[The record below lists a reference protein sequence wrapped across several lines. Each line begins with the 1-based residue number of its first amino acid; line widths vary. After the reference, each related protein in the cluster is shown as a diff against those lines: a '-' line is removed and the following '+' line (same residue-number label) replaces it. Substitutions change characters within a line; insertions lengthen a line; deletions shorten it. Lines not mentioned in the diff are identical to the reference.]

1 MAAGLSYR
9 MKKLFEI
16 DRLMSKSLTKQI
28 CDGYRSAIADGR
40 LADGERFP
48 TCREICD
55 EFGVSMIVSSAV
67 VRQLGREGLIRSRPH
82 TGSFVVPRDSTA
94 WRGTVLFVNTGG
106 TFSAN
111 VGIIASTLRERLA
124 SAGFLFASIDM
135 PSRFIGQV
143 EVSRL
148 SAALASRPKLVV
160 LLHARPQAVAA
171 VAKSGIDYIVLYGD
185 AKPSG
190 GKMPGA
196 CRGVMT
202 SDYCAA
208 FSDFAA
214 HCRAAGIRSALEI
227 GFAKDCQSAAP
238 ALRRAGVKVSTLKIR
253 ETPDFR
259 FSGHVQRAGLAAA
272 DKLLAKGKGALPDL
286 VCFNDDYLA
295 AGALISFARHG
306 VRFPADVRFV
316 SLATKGFEPV
326 WWQELTRIE
335 WDWFAQ
341 GEEIAR
347 RAIDLLEARA
357 ERIDAKI
364 SPAYIIGDTFPKE
377 LGRALGIETVGVKE
391 EK

>member
-1 MAAGLSYR
+1 

-16 DRLMSKSLTKQI
+16 DKLIAKSLTKQI

-40 LADGERFP
+40 LAGGERFP
-48 TCREICD
+48 TCLEICD
-55 EFGVSMIVSSAV
+55 LFGVSMIVSSAV
-67 VRQLGREGLIRSRPH
+67 VRSLGREGLIRSRPH

-111 VGIIASTLRERLA
+111 VGILASTLRERFMA
-124 SAGFLFASIDM
+124 SSFLFSSIDM
-135 PSRFIGQV
+135 PSRFIGKADV
-143 EVSRL
+143 ARL

-171 VAKSGIDYIVLYGD
+171 VAKAGVDYIVLYGD
-185 AKPSG
+185 AKLPV

-196 CRGVMT
+196 CRGIIPC
-202 SDYCAA
+202 DYRSG

-214 HCRAAGIRSALEI
+214 HCKEAGIRSVLEVS
-227 GFAKDCQSAAP
+227 FAKDSPSAVSV
-238 ALRRAGVKVSTLKIR
+238 LRRVGVKVSTLKIR

-259 FSGHVQRAGLAAA
+259 FSGHVRRAGLAAA
-272 DKLLAKGKGALPDL
+272 EKLLSKGLNALPDL
-286 VCFNDDYLA
+286 IYFADDYLA

-306 VRFPADVRFV
+306 VRLPEDVRIV

-341 GEEIAR
+341 GEDIAR
-347 RAIDLLEARA
+347 QIIGLLESRTGS
-357 ERIDAKI
+357 IIAKM
-364 SPAYIIGDTFPKE
+364 SPAYIVGDTFPKS
-377 LGRALGIETVGVKE
+377 RKSAQ
-391 EK
+391 

>member
-1 MAAGLSYR
+1 

-16 DRLMSKSLTKQI
+16 DRLMAKSLTKQI
-28 CDGYRSAIADGR
+28 CDGYRAAIADGR
-40 LADGERFP
+40 LAGGERFP

-111 VGIIASTLRERLA
+111 VGIIASTLRERFA

-135 PSRFIGQV
+135 PSRFIGPV

-148 SAALASRPKLVV
+148 AAALASRPKLVV

-171 VAKSGIDYIVLYGD
+171 VAKSGVDYIVLYGD
-185 AKPSG
+185 AKSSS

-196 CRGVMT
+196 CRGVI
-202 SDYCAA
+202 SCDYRAVL
-208 FSDFAA
+208 SDFAA
-214 HCRAAGIRSALEI
+214 HCRATGVRSVLEFGFSKDNPSAVSALR
-227 GFAKDCQSAAP
+227 KV
-238 ALRRAGVKVSTLKIR
+238 GVKVSTLKIR
-253 ETPDFR
+253 ETPDFC
-259 FSGHVQRAGLAAA
+259 FSGHVQRAGLAATE
-272 DKLLAKGKGALPDL
+272 KLLARGKDALPDL
-286 VCFNDDYLA
+286 VYFNDDYLA
-295 AGALISFARHG
+295 AGALVSFARHG
-306 VRFPADVRFV
+306 VRFPEDVRFV

-341 GEEIAR
+341 GEDIAR
-347 RAIDLLEARA
+347 RIIDFIESRT
-357 ERIDAKI
+357 EHVDAKMV
-364 SPAYIIGDTFPKE
+364 PAYIVGDTFPKPK
-377 LGRALGIETVGVKE
+377 LN
-391 EK
+391 

>member
-1 MAAGLSYR
+1 

-40 LADGERFP
+40 LAGGERFP

-124 SAGFLFASIDM
+124 SSGFLFASIDM

-171 VAKSGIDYIVLYGD
+171 VAKAGVDYIVLYGD
-185 AKPSG
+185 AKLPV

-196 CRGVMT
+196 CRGII
-202 SDYCAA
+202 SCDYRSG

-214 HCRAAGIRSALEI
+214 HCKEAGIRSVLEVS
-227 GFAKDCQSAAP
+227 FAKDSPSAVSV
-238 ALRRAGVKVSTLKIR
+238 LRRVGVKVSTLKIR
-253 ETPDFR
+253 ETLDFR
-259 FSGHVQRAGLAAA
+259 FSGHVRRAGLAAA
-272 DKLLAKGKGALPDL
+272 EKLLSKGLNALPDL
-286 VCFNDDYLA
+286 IYFADDYLA

-306 VRFPADVRFV
+306 VRLPEDVRIV

-341 GEEIAR
+341 GEDIAR
-347 RAIDLLEARA
+347 QIIGLLESRTGS
-357 ERIDAKI
+357 IIAKM
-364 SPAYIIGDTFPKE
+364 SPAYIVGDTFPKS
-377 LGRALGIETVGVKE
+377 RKSAQ
-391 EK
+391 

>member
-1 MAAGLSYR
+1 

-16 DRLMSKSLTKQI
+16 DKLMAKSLTKQI
-28 CDGYRSAIADGR
+28 CDGYRSAIMEGR
-40 LADGERFP
+40 LAGGERFP

-124 SAGFLFASIDM
+124 SSGFLFASIDM

-148 SAALASRPKLVV
+148 TAALASCPKLVV

-171 VAKSGIDYIVLYGD
+171 VAKSGIDYVVLYGD
-185 AKPSG
+185 AKSSG
-190 GKMPGA
+190 GKMPGT
-196 CRGVMT
+196 CRGVI
-202 SDYCAA
+202 SCNYRAVL
-208 FSDFAA
+208 SEFAA
-214 HCRAAGIRSALEI
+214 HCKAAGVRTALEV
-227 GFAKDCQSAAP
+227 GFAKDAASAAP
-238 ALRRAGVKVSTLKIR
+238 TLRRAGVDVSVLKIR
-253 ETPDFR
+253 ETPDFC
-259 FSGHVQRAGLAAA
+259 FSGHVQRAGLAVAE
-272 DKLLAKGKGALPDL
+272 KLLAKGKEALPDL
-286 VCFNDDYLA
+286 VYFNDDYLA
-295 AGALISFARHG
+295 AGALVAFARHG
-306 VRFPADVRFV
+306 VRFPEDVRFV

-341 GEEIAR
+341 GEDVAR
-347 RAIDLLEARA
+347 RVIEFLESRA

-364 SPAYIIGDTFPKE
+364 APAYIIGDTFPKE

>member
-1 MAAGLSYR
+1 

-16 DRLMSKSLTKQI
+16 DKLMAKSLTKQI
-28 CDGYRSAIADGR
+28 CDGYRAAIADGR
-40 LADGERFP
+40 LAGGERFP

-124 SAGFLFASIDM
+124 SSDFLFASIDM

-148 SAALASRPKLVV
+148 TAALASRPKLVV

-171 VAKSGIDYIVLYGD
+171 VAKSGIDYIVLYGG

-202 SDYCAA
+202 SDYRAV

-214 HCRAAGIRSALEI
+214 HCKAAGVRSVLEFGFSKDNPSAVSALR
-227 GFAKDCQSAAP
+227 K
-238 ALRRAGVKVSTLKIR
+238 AGVKVSTLKIR
-253 ETPDFR
+253 ETPDFC
-259 FSGHVQRAGLAAA
+259 FSGHVQRAGLAAVE
-272 DKLLAKGKGALPDL
+272 KLLAKGKDALPDL
-286 VCFNDDYLA
+286 VYFNDDYLA
-295 AGALISFARHG
+295 AGALVAFARHG
-306 VRFPADVRFV
+306 VRFPKDVRFV

-326 WWQELTRIE
+326 WWQNLTRIE

-341 GEEIAR
+341 GEDIAR
-347 RAIDLLEARA
+347 RVIDLLESRA
-357 ERIDAKI
+357 ERIDAKM
-364 SPAYIIGDTFPKE
+364 SPTYIIGDTFPE
-377 LGRALGIETVGVKE
+377 SD
-391 EK
+391 